1 MPDDEYD
8 ILDNWGRKIGTIK
21 PAGNGF
27 EIGGFFLA
35 LILFAVIVYWGIA
48 SIAIAFIMAPFKL
61 YEKGNKYGVAYWAFT
76 IILLILLVAI
86 FSSPI
91 VTARNDTTIFTGIAI
106 SVFVWLIPLVN
117 EKARVGFSGLIYEFF
132 SRAWNLIV
140 IPFKFIGSLM
150 P

>member
-27 EIGGFFLA
+27 EIVGFFLA

-76 IILLILLVAI
+76 RQFKNEVHQ
-86 FSSPI
+86 SRS
-91 VTARNDTTIFTGIAI
+91 D
-106 SVFVWLIPLVN
+106 VFDWH
-117 EKARVGFSGLIYEFF
+117 E
-132 SRAWNLIV
+132 
-140 IPFKFIGSLM
+140 
-150 P
+150 